1 MGLPRTSEGPLC
13 DERVGTETDLH
24 ILMRSLSCRE
34 ILTRTRWMHVTLVV
48 AVPAWYSA
56 GMLTLINTNRMMPPI
71 GPIGLEYVAEVAQDQ
86 GLDVEILDLCLD
98 DDPDAALTAHFSD
111 HTATLIGLSFRNVDD
126 CFWPSAQWF
135 VPGLTHLVERLR
147 TLSDAPIVA
156 GGVGFSTFARRV
168 VEASGVDFGVHG
180 DGEQAI
186 VALYRQLHNG
196 RAFETVDGL
205 LWRRDGQIVRNRPA
219 WPASLSLPTRRRAVD
234 NVAYFARG
242 GQCGIET
249 KRGCDRQ
256 CLYCADPLAK
266 GTRSRLRVPGEVAD
280 EVESLLAQEIDVLHT
295 CDAEFN
301 IPRHHAMAVCEEF
314 IRRGLG
320 DKVQW
325 YAYLAVTPFDAEL
338 AGAMKRAGCAG
349 INFTGDSASET
360 MLRTYRQPHHAADLA
375 EAVCLCRDNGIKVMI
390 DLLLGGPGE
399 TPETAATTIEFV
411 KKIGPDCAGAA
422 VGIRIYP
429 GTGVVEKIEREGLP
443 ESNPAIRRKYTGPCD
458 FFQPTFYIAPGLG
471 PEPARLVKDLIAGD
485 ERFFEP
491 TEEHPDA
498 TTTDHNHN
506 YNDNTELLDAIAQGA
521 RGAYW
526 DILHRLRAM

>member
-71 GPIGLEYVAEVAQDQ
+71 GPIGLEYVAEAAQDQ

-360 MLRTYRQPHHAADLA
+360 MLRTYRQPHRAADLA
-375 EAVCLCRDNGIKVMI
+375 EAVYLCRDNGIKVMI

-429 GTGVVEKIEREGLP
+429 GTGVIEKIEREGLP

-491 TEEHPDA
+491 TEERPDA
-498 TTTDHNHN
+498 TTTDHN